1 MAIEPQFT
9 RKDVQRR
16 FDAFL
21 DQIQKQQ
28 IKRLSMLGEMCVNHA
43 RSVPKDLGFEDQTGN
58 LRSSIGYAV
67 FVDGVAVHSFYEE
80 VTGGTEGANAGQR
93 LSEKIGEG
101 SSGVCLVVTAGMNY
115 ATYVESRGRDV
126 IASAEQLAKRELP
139 RMLEKL
145 IQNIKQAVE

>member
-80 VTGGTEGANAGQR
+80 VKGGAEGAKAGQR
-93 LSEKIGEG
+93 LSAKIGEG

>member
-16 FDAFL
+16 FDAFI

-80 VTGGTEGANAGQR
+80 VKGGVEGTNAGQR

-101 SSGVCLVVTAGMNY
+101 SSGVCLVVTAGMHY

>member
-43 RSVPKDLGFEDQTGN
+43 RSVPKDLGFEDQTGK
-58 LRSSIGYAV
+58 LRSSIGYAL
-67 FVDGVAVHSFYEE
+67 FVDGVAVHYFYE
-80 VTGGTEGANAGQR
+80 VVKDGAEGAKAGQR
-93 LSEKIGEG
+93 LSKKIGEG

-126 IASAEQLAKRELP
+126 IAGAEQLAERELP

>member
-1 MAIEPQFT
+1 MALEPQFT

-80 VTGGTEGANAGQR
+80 VKGGAEGAKAGQR

-101 SSGVCLVVTAGMNY
+101 SRGVCLVVTAGMHY

-139 RMLEKL
+139 QMLEKL

>member
-43 RSVPKDLGFEDQTGN
+43 RSIPKDLGFEDQTGN
-58 LRSSIGYAV
+58 LRSSIGYVV

-80 VTGGTEGANAGQR
+80 VKGGAEGAKAGQR
-93 LSEKIGEG
+93 LSAKIGEG

>member
-80 VTGGTEGANAGQR
+80 VKGGVEGANAGLR
-93 LSEKIGEG
+93 LSKKIGEG
-101 SSGVCLVVTAGMNY
+101 SSGVCLVVTAGMHY

>member
-1 MAIEPQFT
+1 MALEPRFT

-80 VTGGTEGANAGQR
+80 VKGGTEGANAGQR

-101 SSGVCLVVTAGMNY
+101 SSGVCLVVTAGMHY